1 MTAFRLQN
9 SKCRAKKVEV
19 PTMFRRKILNL
30 EISLNEEKPLLAPP
44 LPPTFSI
51 TLTQIRYLLPF
62 QAQEYVIRFW

>member
-1 MTAFRLQN
+1 
-9 SKCRAKKVEV
+9 VEV